1 MKNKEGVSLIILI
14 VVIAILCVAICMLF
28 FNIKNK
34 QVVNDTKT
42 KVEENVKKI
51 KDEYDKYI
59 ASKETEYQNQGL
71 VYEKE
76 KLNANELVATYNDEN
91 IGTIKNILPSISQ
104 VRYDSAFEIKNGVLT
119 LTNNYDF
126 SDEEKELINNIL
138 NKKYNIYI

>member
-59 ASKETEYQNQGL
+59 SSKETEYQNQGL

-104 VRYDSAFEIKNGVLT
+104 LRYDSAFEIKNGVLT

-138 NKKYNIYI
+138 NK

>member
-51 KDEYDKYI
+51 KEEYDKYI
-59 ASKETEYQNQGL
+59 SSKETEYQNQGL

-91 IGTIKNILPSISQ
+91 LGTIKNILPSISQ

-126 SDEEKELINNIL
+126 SDEEKDLINNIL
-138 NKKYNIYI
+138 NK